1 MISIVLTGFSNPITM
16 GADAQA
22 SGDLAE
28 GGAVIAALSEQREHG
43 IGGDGRSGPG
53 GCEIGMLRSRRTPT
67 WSRIGSAASSS
78 SRHEIASDGGR
89 SE

>member
-43 IGGDGRSGPG
+43 IGGDGGSGPG
-53 GCEIGMLRSRRTPT
+53 GCEIGMLR
-67 WSRIGSAASSS
+67 
-78 SRHEIASDGGR
+78 
-89 SE
+89 